1 MGRMSLVQERNRVG
15 RVAGGGRRRPSRW
28 VLALVCLVVMTTG
41 IAADAKSPVDSDPS
55 PEAKWSSDTIYGNN
69 LRPLVE
75 ERDGV
80 QTLNIYGPGN
90 RIVAQVVRDGDGR
103 EEVHYLLA
111 DQLGST
117 RVVLEGGG
125 EVVGRYDYTPYGET
139 TVAGS
144 DGAGVRYG
152 YTGHPSDGPL
162 GNYHTPQR
170 VYDPTLGRFLSVD
183 PMRSDASPYVYA
195 GENPVILVDPTG
207 GVKLAFYFVD
217 DKVLAEASQG
227 APAAILELY
236 GRPRTRSR
244 TGITRLSAL
253 KNLGIQPTE
262 GQARHLANDI
272 RSGTGKTIERTGEAV
287 FLIGPETKPADFR
300 ALTDGM
306 HMLEFT
312 RLENDAPQPLFEDI
326 TVVAGRKH
334 AGVAEGFAAALQREG
349 FPKPRLFIEKFDT
362 GRVRDAKGNAV
373 EAVKSVKS
381 YERTTLPSGE
391 AGWASTKRSP
401 AEYLRFRKLP
411 EVARYGGSTLG
422 QAGASQVPSA
432 TGSGSHQAPPL
443 PQGEPGR
450 GGVSGVWRG
459 WESTPMEVM
468 PSVP

>member
-1 MGRMSLVQERNRVG
+1 MARVRSLRMVG
-15 RVAGGGRRRPSRW
+15 RGGKTRLLWAMTLLCLLS
-28 VLALVCLVVMTTG
+28 LATG
-41 IAADAKSPVDSDPS
+41 GAVGQLHSQATSATISELPTPGDT
-55 PEAKWSSDTIYGNN
+55 SSATAIYGNH

-103 EEVHYLLA
+103 EEVRYLLA

-144 DGAGVRYG
+144 DGAGVRYS
-152 YTGHPSDGPL
+152 YTGHPWEGAL
-162 GNYHTPQR
+162 GSYHTPQR

-183 PMRSDASPYVYA
+183 PMLSDASPYVYA

-236 GRPRTRSR
+236 GRPRTRSGI
-244 TGITRLSAL
+244 GITKLSAL
-253 KNLGIQPTE
+253 KSIGLKRTQGD
-262 GQARHLANDI
+262 ARYHANHLL
-272 RSGTGKTIERTGEAV
+272 SGRKATIERTGEAV
-287 FLIGPETKPADFR
+287 FLIGPETKQADFK

-306 HMLEFT
+306 HIMELA
-312 RLENDAPQPLFEDI
+312 RLENEGQQPLFEDI

-334 AGVAEGFAAALQREG
+334 AGVAESFAAALQREG

-362 GRVRDAKGNAV
+362 GQVRDPKGNPV
-373 EAVKSVKS
+373 EVVRSVKS
-381 YERTTLPSGE
+381 YEGTTLPSGE
-391 AGWASTKRSP
+391 PGWASTKRSP

-422 QAGASQVPSA
+422 QAGASQVPS
-432 TGSGSHQAPPL
+432 TSGSGSHQAPPL
-443 PQGEPGR
+443 PQAEPGS
-450 GGVSGVWRG
+450 GGASGVWRG